1 MPVRTCNSVPE
12 IIPKPRGFLIDLDGV
27 LYTGNQAVDGAAETI
42 QFLTDTG
49 CPFRCISNT
58 TRKCRRTIARHLASL
73 GIPVPESHIF
83 TPAMAAV
90 TFMKQA
96 GRTAFFL
103 LTTGDVEKD
112 FEDPGLQKTTVR
124 PDLVII
130 GDAGERVTYDTMNA
144 AFRHLMAGAD
154 LIALECDRY
163 WMAPDGLSLGA
174 GPFVKGLEYAT
185 GKTALVMGK
194 PSPDF
199 FGLAL
204 RDMRLQPDEV
214 IMIGDDIF
222 TDIGGAWCAGIRGI
236 LVRTGKFRADSL
248 ASAEVQPVSIL
259 DTIAGLP
266 DLIRDRSG

>member
-1 MPVRTCNSVPE
+1 MTRQKHESPAEILPE
-12 IIPKPRGFLIDLDGV
+12 IRGFLIDLDGV
-27 LYTGNQAVDGAAETI
+27 LYTGNHAIEGAPETI
-42 QFLTDTG
+42 QFLIDNG
-49 CPFRCISNT
+49 YPFRCVSNT
-58 TRKCRRTIARHLASL
+58 TRKCRNTIARHLASL
-73 GIPVPESHIF
+73 GIPVPDNHTF

-90 TFMKQA
+90 TFMKQS

-112 FEDPGLQKTTVR
+112 FEDTGHRHTTAR

-130 GDAGERVTYDTMNA
+130 GDAGDRITYDSMND

-174 GPFVKGLEYAT
+174 GPFVRGLEYAS

-204 RDMRLQPDEV
+204 RDMGLHPDEV
-214 IMIGDDIF
+214 IMIGDDIL
-222 TDIGGAWCAGIRGI
+222 TDIGGAGGAGIRGI

-248 ASAEVQPVSIL
+248 AAAEIGPLCIL

-266 DLIRDRSG
+266 ELIRARHG